1 MGKKKADV
9 MQAQRKKFVDG
20 AVARGINE
28 KKATKIFDLMEHF
41 AGYGFNKSH
50 STAYALLAYQTA
62 YLKANYPWH
71 FAAALLTIEAQNT
84 DKLAVYLQECRDRG
98 IPVLPPDINK
108 SQLAFTVTPE
118 GVRFGLTAVK
128 NVGEGAIASILA
140 VRGVQ
145 GRITSLHA
153 LCDELDLR
161 LVNKRVLESLV
172 KAGAFDSFAT
182 GREASRGELRARLM
196 ATIDLA
202 CEYGARRQRDRADG
216 QAQLFGGDSHN
227 EGGAEERPTGPAN
240 VEPWTEVQQLAYEKE
255 SLGLYFSGHPIDRV
269 AAELKSFGAKTTAE
283 LAETAAGGSGATG
296 AGSATGAPAAPPGPA
311 NGYRRDKGVDVTV
324 GGIIASIRPLKTR
337 KGDRMAVIM
346 LEDPHGSVEVV
357 VFPEAFGKC
366 ASVLEAGAMVVVKGK
381 VELDEEIIRMMAN
394 EVLPIEAMRQKMS
407 RELSI
412 KLTSPP
418 HGRQT
423 FEALADLF
431 ARHRGDRRVVLELEL
446 RDQQPPL
453 RLRAPLAAAVRVR
466 PSEQLAT
473 EVERICGAGTVVL
486 R

>member
-1 MGKKKADV
+1 MG
-9 MQAQRKKFVDG
+9 
-20 AVARGINE
+20 
-28 KKATKIFDLMEHF
+28 
-41 AGYGFNKSH
+41 
-50 STAYALLAYQTA
+50 
-62 YLKANYPWH
+62 
-71 FAAALLTIEAQNT
+71 
-84 DKLAVYLQECRDRG
+84 
-98 IPVLPPDINK
+98 
-108 SQLAFTVTPE
+108 
-118 GVRFGLTAVK
+118 
-128 NVGEGAIASILA
+128 
-140 VRGVQ
+140 
-145 GRITSLHA
+145 
-153 LCDELDLR
+153 
-161 LVNKRVLESLV
+161 
-172 KAGAFDSFAT
+172 
-182 GREASRGELRARLM
+182 
-196 ATIDLA
+196 
-202 CEYGARRQRDRADG
+202 
-216 QAQLFGGDSHN
+216 
-227 EGGAEERPTGPAN
+227 GP
-240 VEPWTEVQQLAYEKE
+240 
-255 SLGLYFSGHPIDRV
+255 
-269 AAELKSFGAKTTAE
+269 
-283 LAETAAGGSGATG
+283 
-296 AGSATGAPAAPPGPA
+296 SAA

-324 GGIIASIRPLKTR
+324 GGIVASIRQLKTR

-357 VFPEAFGKC
+357 VFPEAYGKC

-381 VELDEEIIRMMAN
+381 VELDEEAMRMMAN

-486 R
+486 MTRYVSTQRRRGRRECDY